1 MNDNLL
7 KDIAE
12 VTNVLSS
19 NHNRNLK
26 VKDFLKNFD
35 SNFTNDKLT
44 KKIVDINF
52 LALNK
57 ISNNDIKFSLTHGDF
72 KFEHL
77 FIYKSK
83 LEYVIDW
90 ERVETRSIFLIYL
103 IFLFLGLR
111 EDHMIILKS
120 KNLCLI
126 L

>member
-52 LALNK
+52 
-57 ISNNDIKFSLTHGDF
+57 F
-72 KFEHL
+72 
-77 FIYKSK
+77 
-83 LEYVIDW
+83 
-90 ERVETRSIFLIYL
+90 
-103 IFLFLGLR
+103 
-111 EDHMIILKS
+111 
-120 KNLCLI
+120 
-126 L
+126 